1 MRTGARMHA
10 AFLAIKRAHHSVL
23 RIGRPMLLDMGLTA
37 ARFDLLFALKLKDR
51 RRMRQRELQR
61 TLGVS
66 RTTVSRML
74 ASLEKL
80 GFVQRTVDP
89 KDRRRKWVALTKRGF
104 WRIGTAVRRFSRSG
118 WAQLALD
125 TAFGAIPSYP
135 GRRSDWADS
144 EWCEGVTQDLLNILW
159 GIRREFRDGATLEYP
174 LVEPDC
180 GNPFNWFDVE
190 DFE

>member
-1 MRTGARMHA
+1 MHA
-10 AFLAIKRAHHSVL
+10 AFLSLKRAHHSVL

-51 RRMRQRELQR
+51 RRMLQRELQR

-80 GFVQRTVDP
+80 GLVQRTVDP
-89 KDRRRKWVALTKRGF
+89 RDRRRKWVALTKRGF
-104 WRIGTAVRRFSRSG
+104 WRIGTAYRRLARSG

-135 GRRSDWADS
+135 GRSDWSDS
-144 EWCEGVTQDLLNILW
+144 EWCDGVTQDLMNILW
-159 GIRREFRDGATLEYP
+159 GIRHEFRDGATLEYP
-174 LVEPDC
+174 WVEPDWA
-180 GNPFNWFDVE
+180 NPFNWFDVE
-190 DFE
+190 DFD